1 MATKRR
7 RYLSNTVPMDNT
19 RVVMPF
25 IDPNPPKVE
34 QFVPKPYTDEVYYR
48 NAEIAAA
55 QGFPTYRYADSI
67 ADRRLQELLFMR
79 DNKRRFKPYQIE
91 DAERDYEMWKA
102 ISIGVQPSKWSLKP
116 RRR

>member
-7 RYLSNTVPMDNT
+7 GYLSNTVPMDNT